1 MNRLLAFPVTI
12 IENGGVQEVREYSD
26 LYVILPVLGYV
37 ISFVLFFWL
46 LKLCMKEKNISQGK
60 RDDFSPADR
69 TKIWIAIGL
78 SVLAVLLQMV
88 PLVGFGR
95 FTNMEPLKIA
105 GYVLIAMLRSSGL
118 PILMGVVTL
127 HLHRRNET
135 MLTQDNAAEL
145 QEETRRAVT
154 EREKQLR
161 VAIPVLAVLSIA
173 IAMVWRFCFP
183 DEKWFPI
190 IAYFI
195 YINAGAFWLIRINRS
210 GRNSSKRSDGGKR

>member
-1 MNRLLAFPVTI
+1 M
-12 IENGGVQEVREYSD
+12 
-26 LYVILPVLGYV
+26 
-37 ISFVLFFWL
+37 
-46 LKLCMKEKNISQGK
+46 
-60 RDDFSPADR
+60 
-69 TKIWIAIGL
+69 
-78 SVLAVLLQMV
+78 LAVLLQLF
-88 PLVGFGR
+88 PLFGIGF
-95 FTNMEPLKIA
+95 FANQTPLKIA
-105 GYVLIAMLRSSGL
+105 GYILIALLRNSGL
-118 PILMGVVTL
+118 PLLMGVITL
-127 HLHRRNET
+127 YQHRQNEK
-135 MLTQDNAAEL
+135 MLAQDNAAVL

-210 GRNSSKRSDGGKR
+210 GKNSRKRSDGGKR